1 MPPSVWF
8 SPGLAY
14 YPESKPLDQQYYAN
28 GIYRKNP
35 HASHSA
41 YKKASRTSWLTESIV
56 HFWRIQGAD
65 GRRFYKWFK
74 EKDYMYCVRPPKLY
88 WPTTADGFD
97 RAKIVKDKLKERFQK
112 SYANQIS
119 KQLENGNTD
128 QTLTPVDLRLSF
140 LKPLSAE
147 WLVQVHADIKSD
159 KILIYK
165 GFEKSGIAEAVG
177 YKFSSCEQ
185 WSTCIVSV
193 DYSYIVHKTDLLL
206 NGVIYWSICI
216 LSF

>member
-74 EKDYMYCVRPPKLY
+74 EKVICIVFVPPSC
-88 WPTTADGFD
+88 TD
-97 RAKIVKDKLKERFQK
+97 RLQPMDLTVQKIVKDKLKERFQK

>member
-1 MPPSVWF
+1 MPHIRRTKKRLGLPDSQKALCIFDVFRAQMGEDFINDLKKKIISIVFVPPSCTDRLQ
-8 SPGLAY
+8 PM
-14 YPESKPLDQQYYAN
+14 D
-28 GIYRKNP
+28 
-35 HASHSA
+35 
-41 YKKASRTSWLTESIV
+41 LTV
-56 HFWRIQGAD
+56 Q
-65 GRRFYKWFK
+65 
-74 EKDYMYCVRPPKLY
+74 
-88 WPTTADGFD
+88 
-97 RAKIVKDKLKERFQK
+97 KIVKDKLKERFQK

-185 WSTCIVSV
+185 
-193 DYSYIVHKTDLLL
+193 
-206 NGVIYWSICI
+206 
-216 LSF
+216 